1 VDVYFAAVDEQSR
14 LEAFAMMSRL
24 RARGRSCEADRA
36 GRSLKGMMRHAA
48 SVGARR
54 TVILG
59 PRERARGMATVRDM
73 QSGEQVEVR
82 LSELEG
88 TL

>member
-1 VDVYFAAVDEQSR
+1 
-14 LEAFAMMSRL
+14 MMARL
-24 RARGRSCEADRA
+24 RARGRSCESDRA

-59 PRERARGMATVRDM
+59 PRERERGIVVIRDM
-73 QSGEQVEVR
+73 QSGEQIEVGM
-82 LSELEG
+82 SELEDS
-88 TL
+88 L

>member
-1 VDVYFAAVDEQSR
+1 
-14 LEAFAMMSRL
+14 MMARL

-59 PRERARGMATVRDM
+59 PRERAQGIAMVRDM
-73 QSGEQVEVR
+73 QSGQQIEVR